1 MGEGMLP
8 IPQKVVKRILELAF
22 VEMGDLMPEVWMRE
36 EEEASVSRNV
46 LILPKKRV
54 GPVTDM
60 GQWVQ
65 RFASFVSVLSTR
77 YPKAVPELMAYM
89 ATIVKCSKDYH
100 GVAWAQYDRGFRKQ
114 MATLRGSRINPTL
127 FSLCFSDKVRRNTM
141 CNWCLAQSYDTD
153 SCPENPPQAE
163 WKGRGGECGCPK
175 KPIARSEGL
184 LRVQ

>member
-1 MGEGMLP
+1 MLP

-54 GPVTDM
+54 GPVTDI

-114 MATLRGSRINPTL
+114 MATLRDLRWSRINPTL
-127 FSLCFSDKVRRNTM
+127 FSLCFSGKVRRNTM

>member
-54 GPVTDM
+54 GPVTDI

-77 YPKAVPELMAYM
+77 YPKAVPELM

-114 MATLRGSRINPTL
+114 MATLRDLRWSRINPTL
-127 FSLCFSDKVRRNTM
+127 FSLCFSGKVRRNTM

-175 KPIARSEGL
+175 KPIARSKGL